1 MLMCNSN
8 KLVLLITSR
17 RYLSNNVTLDKGLC
31 TTRYW
36 HCQRFPYNEQA
47 VFNLACQQRGK
58 DDPEWIVQAFDFAVF
73 LNENILK
80 TILFFFVYI
89 GLFLLLLFLA
99 IYFVVV
105 FVFSASYLHWIVII
119 LHVMFLDILYC
130 YSMSVNRI

>member
-8 KLVLLITSR
+8 MLALLITSR
-17 RYLSNNVTLDKGLC
+17 RYLSNNVTLDKWLC
-31 TTRYW
+31 TTRCW
-36 HCQRFPYNEQA
+36 HCQRFPDNEQA
-47 VFNLACQQRGK
+47 VFNLVWQQRGK